1 MRWFG
6 FYVITIAIAVLL
18 ASCLQSNEVDLEQ
31 EQSSKDKK
39 ESSDIST
46 NSSSHTYSSSFQI
59 FKPSSAD
66 WIESS
71 SSENQPT
78 SSSSEEAVSSAT
90 PVPQWKQYTNYTL
103 YSTGLG
109 DQIMTGGWWFR
120 RMSVQGS
127 DTARALC
134 PFASNDTLVSSFRS
148 SAGYYPVD
156 IECETANGMTFEFQI
171 PPGFPLESTAA
182 GFECVE
188 SSRDSLGNL
197 LDTAVV
203 LDDYCNL
210 VLGRTLTIQY
220 SASDST
226 IMRLVS
232 GSQPGTFG
240 YLFLPPGENN
250 DLLVNFD
257 SLRYS
262 DTDSIIGADF
272 WRNHIITGVEF
283 TGNKDGSTLS
293 LYKIGEIHYVY
304 DVF

>member
-78 SSSSEEAVSSAT
+78 SSSSAEPVSSAT
-90 PVPQWKQYTNYTL
+90 PVPQWREYTHIL
-103 YSTGLG
+103 YRAGLG
-109 DQIMTGGWWFR
+109 LSISYGGWWYR
-120 RMSVQGS
+120 RMKIEEN
-127 DTARALC
+127 DTAKVLC
-134 PFASNDTLVSSFRS
+134 PTASNDTLVSSS
-148 SAGYYPVD
+148 LSTTGYYPVD
-156 IECETANGMTFEFQI
+156 IECETALGMTFEFQI
-171 PPGFPLESTAA
+171 PDGFPLESTAA

-188 SSRDSLGNL
+188 FFRDSLGNP
-197 LDTAVV
+197 LDTTVQF
-203 LDDYCNL
+203 DDYCNY
-210 VLGRTLTIQY
+210 VLGRTLVIDY
-220 SASDST
+220 NASDST

-232 GSQPGTFG
+232 GSQHGEFA
-240 YLFLPPGENN
+240 YLVLPPGKYPYYNV
-250 DLLVNFD
+250 DFD

-262 DTDSIIGADF
+262 ETDSIIGQEF
-272 WRNHIITGVEF
+272 WRTHIITGVEF
-283 TGNKDGSTLS
+283 TGKTDGSTLS
-293 LYKIGEIHYVY
+293 ILEVGQAWAY
-304 DVF
+304 